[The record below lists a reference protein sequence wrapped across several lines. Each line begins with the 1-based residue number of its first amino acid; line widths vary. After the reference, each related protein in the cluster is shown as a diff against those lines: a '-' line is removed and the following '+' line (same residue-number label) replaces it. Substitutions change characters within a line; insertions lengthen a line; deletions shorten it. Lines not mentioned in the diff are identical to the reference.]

1 MLVDNLKGVLIMYVV
16 IEEKTGKKKGQ
27 FESFL
32 NARKRKNNL
41 ESSPS
46 NKGKKYEIK
55 EVK

>member
-1 MLVDNLKGVLIMYVV
+1 MLADNYKGVIVMYVV
-16 IEEKTGKKKGQ
+16 IETKTGKKKGQ

-41 ESSPS
+41 EASPS

>member
-1 MLVDNLKGVLIMYVV
+1 MYVV
-16 IEEKTGKKKGQ
+16 IEAKTGKKKGQ
-27 FESFL
+27 FATFL

-41 ESSPS
+41 EAS

>member
-1 MLVDNLKGVLIMYVV
+1 MYVV
-16 IEEKTGKKKGQ
+16 IETEAKSGEKKKKGQ

-41 ESSPS
+41 EASPS

>member
-1 MLVDNLKGVLIMYVV
+1 MLYVV
-16 IEEKTGKKKGQ
+16 IEVETGKKKGQ
-27 FESFL
+27 FSSFL

>member
-1 MLVDNLKGVLIMYVV
+1 MYIV

-27 FESFL
+27 FTSFL
-32 NARKRKNNL
+32 GARKRKNNL
-41 ESSPS
+41 EACPS

>member
-1 MLVDNLKGVLIMYVV
+1 MYIVVETESGKTKG
-16 IEEKTGKKKGQ
+16 K

-41 ESSPS
+41 EAAH
-46 NKGKKYEIK
+46 KEKKYEIK

>member
-1 MLVDNLKGVLIMYVV
+1 MYIV
-16 IEEKTGKKKGQ
+16 IETEAKSGEKKKKGQ
-27 FESFL
+27 FSSFL

-55 EVK
+55 EV

>member
-1 MLVDNLKGVLIMYVV
+1 MYVV
-16 IEEKTGKKKGQ
+16 VEVESGKKKGQ

-41 ESSPS
+41 EASPS